1 MPAGGGGSAGDLH
14 STGARLLQLVSA
26 QPQASVYAWLA
37 LATAH
42 SSGPVN
48 WLGSFLFCGI
58 SVPQCVYVELVFTSG
73 LKKGHRL
80 AL

>member
-1 MPAGGGGSAGDLH
+1 MGAGIAGGPSGIAAGGGGSAGTLQI
-14 STGARLLQLVSA
+14 TGSRLLQLVSA
-26 QPQASVYAWLA
+26 QPHARVYVWLA

-58 SVPQCVYVELVFTSG
+58 SVPQCV
-73 LKKGHRL
+73 
-80 AL
+80 